1 MIKKINKKITVNLA
15 ELLKND
21 APYLIEDGK
30 INLKKLQ
37 SLLEGKTTENEDD
50 RFYFN
55 WAGKDKVF
63 QAIQAP
69 AYSALVPQKDKSID
83 WDTTENLMIVG
94 ENLEVLKLL
103 LKPYFGKVKVIYIDP
118 PYNTGKDFIY
128 KDDFSSPLKDYLERT
143 GQKDENGNRLTTN
156 TEVSGRYHSDWLNF
170 MYPRLFLARNLLKD
184 DGAIFISIDDHEV
197 HHLRMIMDEI
207 FGEDNFV
214 GLFVVNSTPNARD
227 YGHIGKM
234 HDYTM
239 FFSKNLESLT
249 TNLLPDKEKKFTY
262 KDKLGPFNI
271 HPLYNSNVAFNPENR
286 KNLYYPFYLN
296 PNKKDKDGFYE
307 ISLEKRDNFIEIYPP
322 QSEKGDAQFVWR
334 WSKQKS
340 QENLNTEI
348 VGYKNEDGEYRI
360 VQKMRHSKKLIRS
373 IISGTEFTSRR
384 GTAEVENLFGKKVFS
399 FPKPVNLIKNYLK
412 IATNKDDIVI
422 DFFAGSGTTG
432 QAVWELNKE
441 DGGNRKF
448 ILIQLDEPV
457 DETKETGKNAKK
469 LGLNT
474 IADICIER
482 LRRVS
487 EKLKQSDEKKLI
499 KENENLDL
507 GFKVFNLSPSNFNL
521 KEEFELDQNKDL
533 DQLKEDYLK
542 QLGLYVYQ
550 PVVLTAKPIDIVYEI
565 ILKNGFSLN
574 SEIEEVKIGS
584 NRFYF
589 VSDKN
594 NALEMYINLETKI
607 DNTSVEEIRTA
618 KYKGKTF
625 AFYDNA
631 LTDSQKIN
639 LNTFVKLQVI

>member
-1 MIKKINKKITVNLA
+1 MSKKINKKITVNLM

-30 INLKKLQ
+30 ANLKKLQ
-37 SLLEGKTTENEDD
+37 SLLEGKTTEKEDD

-69 AYSALVPQKDKSID
+69 AYSTLVPQKDKSID
-83 WDTTENLMIVG
+83 WDKTENLMIVG
-94 ENLEVLKLL
+94 ENLETLKLL
-103 LKPYFGKVKVIYIDP
+103 IKPYFGQIKVIYIDP

-128 KDDFSSPLKDYLERT
+128 KDDFSSPLKEYLERT
-143 GQKDENGNRLTTN
+143 GQKDGNGNRLTTN
-156 TEVSGRYHSDWLNF
+156 TEASGRYHSDWLNF

-184 DGAIFISIDDHEV
+184 NGVIFISIDDHEV

-214 GLFVVNSTPNARD
+214 IEFVWRKTDNQAN
-227 YGHIGKM
+227 IG
-234 HDYTM
+234 
-239 FFSKNLESLT
+239 
-249 TNLLPDKEKKFTY
+249 
-262 KDKLGPFNI
+262 
-271 HPLYNSNVAFNPENR
+271 NVARVKEYILCYA
-286 KNLYYPFYLN
+286 KNQEKLVMNKMKLTERAKKEYRYSDDKGRFRRAILLDKTRGRYNYSITTPSGRTLTGPWMIKKEEFLELEKNGGIYWTKGGDEQPYGKIYLQQSE
-296 PNKKDKDGFYE
+296 GQ
-307 ISLEKRDNFIEIYPP
+307 ISSDLLGIEFGTNQEASLELEKRFKKRIY
-322 QSEKGDAQFVWR
+322 D
-334 WSKQKS
+334 
-340 QENLNTEI
+340 
-348 VGYKNEDGEYRI
+348 
-360 VQKMRHSKKLIRS
+360 
-373 IISGTEFTSRR
+373 
-384 GTAEVENLFGKKVFS
+384 
-399 FPKPVNLIKNYLK
+399 FPKPVSLVKHFITIGSNRNEIIL
-412 IATNKDDIVI
+412 
-422 DFFAGSGTTG
+422 DFFAGSGTTA

-441 DGGNRKF
+441 DRGNRKF
-448 ILIQLDEPV
+448 ILVQLDEPV

-487 EKLKQSDEKKLI
+487 EKLKQSDEKRLI

-521 KEEFELDQNKDL
+521 KEELELDRNKDL
-533 DQLKEDYLK
+533 DELKESYLK
-542 QLGLYVYQ
+542 QLGLYVDQ
-550 PVVLTAKPIDIVYEI
+550 PVIPTAKPIDIVYEI
-565 ILKNGFSLN
+565 VLKNGFSLN
-574 SEIEEVKIGS
+574 SKIEEVKIGS
-584 NRFYF
+584 NKFYY

-625 AFYDNA
+625 AFYDNS